1 MLRLSRSRERKERM
15 FKYFEDLIRKYR
27 YILFVDSNRLKANIL
42 TEIRRL
48 QGELNF
54 VIKGGKKTVFLK
66 ALEAARPEI
75 AELIKNNENI
85 IFGQRIFIFTNEDP
99 IRIAVTLD
107 KFEIDIEASP
117 GDIAPKDIIIPAGN
131 TGIPPGPI
139 ISIFSSL
146 SIPTKIVGGAINI
159 VKDTLVARA
168 GDKISPNLANLLS
181 KLGIKP
187 IRVKANLVAAIDM
200 EEKIVIPREYLIPD
214 LEKIGRDVASA
225 FENAVKITLEIGYP
239 TRYNIQ
245 GLIIKALISAKKVA
259 IESGYVSPDTVTDV
273 VILAYVKAMALEREL
288 SLSK

>member
-1 MLRLSRSRERKERM
+1 MMRLSRRRERKERM
-15 FKYFEDLIRKYR
+15 FEYFKDLISKYR
-27 YILFVDSNRLKANIL
+27 YVLFVDSNRLKANIL

-54 VIKGGKKTVFLK
+54 VIKGGKKTIFLK
-66 ALEAARPEI
+66 ALEAVKPEI
-75 AELIKNNENI
+75 AEIIKNDESI

-99 IRIAVTLD
+99 IKIALALD
-107 KFEIDIEASP
+107 KFEVDIEASP

-168 GDKISPNLANLLS
+168 GDRISPNLANLLS

-214 LEKIGRDVASA
+214 LEKMERDLTYA
-225 FENAVKITLEIGYP
+225 FENAVKLTLEIGYP
-239 TRYNIQ
+239 TRYSIQ
-245 GLIIKALISAKKVA
+245 GLLVKAFISAKRVA
-259 IESGYVSPDTVTDV
+259 VESGYVSPDTVVDV
-273 VILAYVKAMALEREL
+273 IILAYRRAVSLERRL
-288 SLSK
+288 SL